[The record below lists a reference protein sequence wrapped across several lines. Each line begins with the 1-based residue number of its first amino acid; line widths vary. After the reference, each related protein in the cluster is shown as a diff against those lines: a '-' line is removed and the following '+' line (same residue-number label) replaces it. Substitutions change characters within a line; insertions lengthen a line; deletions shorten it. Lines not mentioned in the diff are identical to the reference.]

1 MISMNILQV
10 NKASD
15 KSRMIEETK
24 FTYSPL
30 QKVFWKQT
38 KTIKDQ
44 ERKQV
49 KALKVLKPD
58 VPQLTIKDV
67 IPKNELNEEAKYEIE
82 RIKQIEKW

>member
-1 MISMNILQV
+1 
-10 NKASD
+10 
-15 KSRMIEETK
+15 MIEETK

-67 IPKNELNEEAKYEIE
+67 IPKNKQNEEAKYEIE
-82 RIKQIEKW
+82 RIKQIEKWWTKNI

>member
-1 MISMNILQV
+1 MNILQV

-67 IPKNELNEEAKYEIE
+67 IPKNKQNEEAKYEIE

>member
-1 MISMNILQV
+1 
-10 NKASD
+10 
-15 KSRMIEETK
+15 MIEETK

-67 IPKNELNEEAKYEIE
+67 IPKNKQNEEAKYEIE

>member
-24 FTYSPL
+24 FTYSPF